1 MKIKEFAKDY
11 GKLCVQSGRF
21 VKKHWLGVILVNV
34 VLIGVQVLT
43 WYQRNYG
50 IFDDLIERFSRKEK
64 EAK

>member
-1 MKIKEFAKDY
+1 MKIKEFTKDY
-11 GKLCVQSGRF
+11 GKLCVQSCRF

-34 VLIGVQVLT
+34 ILIGVQVLQ

>member
-21 VKKHWLGVILVNV
+21 VKKHWLGVILVNL
-34 VLIGVQVLT
+34 VLICAEFA
-43 WYQRNYG
+43 WYQYRYG
-50 IFDDLIERFSRKEK
+50 LIKCFSRKEK